1 MMRPF
6 LLAFTVIG
14 SITLS
19 GPVTAQNYPV
29 RPVRVIV
36 PFAAGGGLDIV
47 LRPLFQKM
55 SESVQ
60 QNFIIDFRPGANGI
74 IGTEIGAK
82 APPDGYTLVAAT
94 SGTITINPNVYAKL
108 PFDVARDLAPVTKV
122 GDAPFVMVV
131 HPSLA
136 ARNVREFVALAKR
149 RPGELTYGSAGI
161 GGSNHMGGAY
171 FLQQTGIRLEH
182 VPYKGSQPLMTNLM
196 IGEVIMGFD
205 SIMATVPWIRAGRLR
220 ALGIAAEKR
229 SPVAPEIPTI
239 AEAGGPELMIGSFYG
254 LLAPAG
260 TPRDII
266 AKLHAEVVKALAIPE
281 LRERYVSTG
290 LDPVGSSPEQFAA
303 EIRDD
308 TARWGKVARAANV
321 HAD

>member
-1 MMRPF
+1 MRLF
-6 LLAFTVIG
+6 LLALTAIASVVV
-14 SITLS
+14 T
-19 GPVTAQNYPV
+19 GPVAAQNYPA
-29 RPVRVIV
+29 RPVRVII

-47 LRPLFQKM
+47 LRPLLQKM

-60 QNFIIDFRPGANGI
+60 QNFIIDIRSGANGI

-82 APPDGYTLVAAT
+82 SPPDGYTLIGAT
-94 SGTITINPNVYAKL
+94 TGTITINPNVYAKL
-108 PFDVARDLAPVTKV
+108 PFDPARDLAPITNV
-122 GDAPFVMVV
+122 GSASFVMVV

-136 ARNVREFVALAKR
+136 ARNVREFVALARR
-149 RPGELTYGSAGI
+149 RPGELTFGSPGI
-161 GGSNHMGGAY
+161 GGTNHLGAEY
-171 FLQQTGIRLEH
+171 FLQTTGIKMVH
-182 VPYKGSQPLMTNLM
+182 VPYKGSQPLIVDLVGGHVM
-196 IGEVIMGFD
+196 MGFD
-205 SIMATVPWIRAGRLR
+205 SIMATLPQIRAGKLR
-220 ALGIAAEKR
+220 AMGIAAAQR

-239 AEAGGPELMIGSFYG
+239 AEAGGPDFVLGSWYG

-308 TARWGKVARAANV
+308 TARWGRVARAANV

>member
-1 MMRPF
+1 MRLI
-6 LLAFTVIG
+6 LLALTVIG
-14 SITLS
+14 SIVGA
-19 GPVTAQNYPV
+19 GPVAAQNYPAK
-29 RPVRVIV
+29 PVRVII

-47 LRPLFQKM
+47 LRPLLQKM

-60 QNFIIDFRPGANGI
+60 QNFIIDIRAGANGI

-82 APPDGYTLVAAT
+82 SPPDGYTLIGAT
-94 SGTITINPNVYAKL
+94 TGTITINPNVYAKL
-108 PFDVARDLAPVTKV
+108 PFDPARDLAPVTNV
-122 GDAPFVMVV
+122 GSASFVMVV

-136 ARNVREFVALAKR
+136 ARNVREFVALARR
-149 RPGELTYGSAGI
+149 RPGELTFGSPGI
-161 GGSNHMGGAY
+161 GGTNHLGAEY
-171 FLQQTGIRLEH
+171 FLQTTGIKMVH
-182 VPYKGSQPLMTNLM
+182 VPYKGSQPLIVDLVGGHVM
-196 IGEVIMGFD
+196 MGFD
-205 SIMATVPWIRAGRLR
+205 SIMATLPQIRAGKLR
-220 ALGIAAEKR
+220 AMGIAAAKR

-239 AEAGGPELMIGSFYG
+239 AEAGGPEFVLGSWYG

-260 TPRDII
+260 TPRDIL
-266 AKLHAEVVKALAIPE
+266 AKRHAEVVKALAIPE

-308 TARWGKVARAANV
+308 TARWGRVARAANV